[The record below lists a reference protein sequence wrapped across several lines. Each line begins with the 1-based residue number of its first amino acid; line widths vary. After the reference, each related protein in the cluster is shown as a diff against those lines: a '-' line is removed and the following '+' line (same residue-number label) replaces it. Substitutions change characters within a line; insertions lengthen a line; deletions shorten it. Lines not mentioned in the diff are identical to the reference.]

1 LGNFDEELIFDELR
15 SAFYI
20 LESATSITVCPNEDH
35 QRKHKFGDQKLKK
48 EGEFDKTFR
57 KTVDDVLNQI
67 FGHAA
72 ALIIYHHLEKNDSLT
87 PGEIPKKLNAFAKGL
102 EDFLDSGAFVVE
114 GIILEHLYSS
124 YGFEFKKM
132 GEGRSFVDYIIQLRS
147 KVNENTKI
155 MRKT

>member
-1 LGNFDEELIFDELR
+1 
-15 SAFYI
+15 
-20 LESATSITVCPNEDH
+20 
-35 QRKHKFGDQKLKK
+35 LKK
-48 EGEFDKTFR
+48 EGEFDKAFR
-57 KTVDDVLNQI
+57 KTVDDALNQI

-72 ALIIYHHLEKNDSLT
+72 ALIIYNHLENNGSLT
-87 PGEIPKKLNAFAKGL
+87 PEKIPKKLNAFARGL

-114 GIILEHLYSS
+114 GIILKHLYSN

-155 MRKT
+155 MSKT